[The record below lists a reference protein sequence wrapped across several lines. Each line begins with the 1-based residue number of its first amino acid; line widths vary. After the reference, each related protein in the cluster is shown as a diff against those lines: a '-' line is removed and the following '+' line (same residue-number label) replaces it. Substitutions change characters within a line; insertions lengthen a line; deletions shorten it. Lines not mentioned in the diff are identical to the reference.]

1 VYIPDDI
8 RQTSRKYAL
17 GEYVIHPS
25 HANNQALEHWIKD
38 LQFENYEKVD
48 YRMQL
53 HSRKRN
59 NLYSFHLPSVDKEVV
74 LKVSQ
79 ISQDYRWHRKLNLW
93 LLSLIKNYSLNAY
106 YGGVALEK
114 INIDS
119 VKVLGHWT
127 CKRQTQSE
135 KSYLL
140 YEKVNASMSVF
151 DLCEQIS
158 QYNKNSKAIISAIAQ
173 SLAAIVRNLHANKI
187 RHGDPHAGNF
197 LLCSPIT
204 DVSLLTPDCVMKMK
218 FTLID
223 LDKMHFVHN
232 EKVWRKKLLDIRC
245 IRRFR
250 IHDIDSNESLEYYLD
265 RPANFLEKNIL
276 KFWTKGGFN
285 IYKWVKPSNKRN

>member
-1 VYIPDDI
+1 MYIPDDI
-8 RQTSRKYAL
+8 RQTCRKYAL

-25 HANNQALEHWIKD
+25 YANNQALEHWIKD

-59 NLYSFHLPSVDKEVV
+59 NLYSFHLPAVDKEVV

-93 LLSLIKNYSLNAY
+93 LVSLIKNYSLNAY

-114 INIDS
+114 INVNS

-127 CKRQTQSE
+127 CKRQTQNE

-151 DLCEQIS
+151 DLCAQIS
-158 QYNKNSKAIISAIAQ
+158 QNNKNSKAIISAIAQ
-173 SLAAIVRNLHANKI
+173 SLAAIVRNLHANNI

-197 LLCSPIT
+197 LLCSPVT

-232 EKVWRKKLLDIRC
+232 EKAWRKKLLDIRC

-250 IHDIDSNESLEYYLD
+250 IHDIDSNESLKYYLD

-276 KFWTKGGFN
+276 KFWMKGGFN

>member
-1 VYIPDDI
+1 MYIPVDI

-25 HANNQALEHWIKD
+25 HANNQSLEHWIKD
-38 LQFENYEKVD
+38 LQFENYEKID

-59 NLYSFHLPSVDKEVV
+59 NLYSFYLPSVDKEVV

-93 LLSLIKNYSLNAY
+93 LVSLIKNYSLNAY

-114 INIDS
+114 INVDS

-158 QYNKNSKAIISAIAQ
+158 QNNKNSKEIISAIAQ
-173 SLAAIVRNLHANKI
+173 TLAAVVRNLHANNI
-187 RHGDPHAGNF
+187 RHGDPHSGNF
-197 LLCSPIT
+197 LLCSPVT
-204 DVSLLTPDCVMKMK
+204 DISLLTPACVKTMK

-223 LDKMHFVHN
+223 LDKMHFVRN
-232 EKVWRKKLLDIRC
+232 EKAWRKKLLDIRC

-250 IHDIDSNESLEYYLD
+250 IHNIDSNESLKYYLD
-265 RPANFLEKNIL
+265 RPASLLEKNIL
-276 KFWTKGGFN
+276 KFWMKGGFN
-285 IYKWVKPSNKRN
+285 IYKWVKSSNKRN